1 MRNTIDMIESDVPLS
16 WHIWQIKTLQIEFK
30 TVLDRASLNSKQLEP
45 LCWQDSS
52 IQIVLDSPHMWQDS
66 IVNVLDDLEPEISL
80 ITKLILIQTWWLM
93 NSSWGQ
99 GEMID
104 WDTLLSSDDNKGG
117 TLKQMSWLSSWAQKW
132 GINWQEVDGHEHE
145 EWLELSL
152 DLEFHP
158 ILLFGCSENSSCIS
172 GLLGRVRGQQIKR
185 KRK

>member
-1 MRNTIDMIESDVPLS
+1 MIESDVPLS

-30 TVLDRASLNSKQLEP
+30 TVLDRASLNSKLLEP

-66 IVNVLDDLEPEISL
+66 IVNLLDDLELKISL
-80 ITKLILIQTWWLM
+80 CKNNTNPYPNMM

-104 WDTLLSSDDNKGG
+104 WDTLLSNDDNKGG

-132 GINWQEVDGHEHE
+132 GISWQEVDGHEHE

-172 GLLGRVRGQQIKR
+172 GLLGRVWGQQIKR